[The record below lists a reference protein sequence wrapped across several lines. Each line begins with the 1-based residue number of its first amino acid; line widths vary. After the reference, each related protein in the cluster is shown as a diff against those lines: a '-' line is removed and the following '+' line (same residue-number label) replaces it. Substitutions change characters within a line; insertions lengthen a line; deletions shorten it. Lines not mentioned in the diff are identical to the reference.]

1 MGYVNNLTELIG
13 KTPLLKLNRIA
24 KDLAGQVFVKME
36 NFNPM
41 SSVKDRIGL
50 NMVLKAEE
58 EGLIKPGDTLLE
70 ATSGNTGIALAFIG
84 AARGYKVVLTMPDT
98 MSIER
103 RKLLSSLGAKLI
115 LTPGANGM
123 KGAVNAA
130 EEYKST
136 QPGTFMLQQFE
147 NAANPE
153 IHQKTTGPEI
163 WEDLEG
169 QVDTFVSG
177 VGTGGTITGVGRYL
191 KSQKSDIELVAV
203 EPKGSP
209 VLSGGEPGRHK
220 IQGIGAGFVPEIMD
234 QQQIDKI
241 LTVTDDEAGEASR
254 RLAKEE
260 GILCGISAGAN
271 VAAALKLA
279 HDEAYA
285 GKNIVTLIC
294 DTGERYLS
302 TWLFQEP

>member
-1 MGYVNNLTELIG
+1 MGYVNNITELIG
-13 KTPLLKLNRIA
+13 KTPMVKLNRLA
-24 KDLAGQVFVKME
+24 KGLPGNVFVKME
-36 NFNPM
+36 SFNPT
-41 SSVKDRIGL
+41 SSVKDRIGF
-50 NMVLKAEE
+50 NMVKQAEAQ
-58 EGLIKPGDTLLE
+58 GLIKPGNTLVE

-103 RKLLSSLGAKLI
+103 RKLLSSLGAELI

-123 KGAVNAA
+123 RGAVNAA
-130 EEYKST
+130 QEYRDSH
-136 QPGTFMLQQFE
+136 PEAYMLKQFE
-147 NAANPE
+147 NEANPLAHAE
-153 IHQKTTGPEI
+153 TTGPEI
-163 WEDLEG
+163 WDDLAG
-169 QVDTFVSG
+169 AVDTFVSG
-177 VGTGGTITGVGRYL
+177 VGTGGTITGVGQFL
-191 KSQKSDIELVAV
+191 KSQKSAIQLVAV

-209 VLSGGEPGRHK
+209 VLSGGQPGRHK
-220 IQGIGAGFVPEIMD
+220 IQGIGAGFIPKIMEAHQVD
-234 QQQIDKI
+234 QII
-241 LTVTDDEAGEASR
+241 TVSDDEAGATSR

-271 VAAALKLA
+271 VAAALQLA
-279 HDEAYA
+279 ADQSNA

>member
-1 MGYVNNLTELIG
+1 MV
-13 KTPLLKLNRIA
+13 KLNRLA
-24 KDLAGQVFVKME
+24 KGLPGNVFVKME
-36 NFNPM
+36 SFNPT
-41 SSVKDRIGL
+41 SSVKDRIGF
-50 NMVLKAEE
+50 NMVKQAEAQ
-58 EGLIKPGDTLLE
+58 GLIKPGNTLVE

-103 RKLLSSLGAKLI
+103 RKLLSSLGAELI

-123 KGAVNAA
+123 RGAVNAA
-130 EEYKST
+130 QEYRDSH
-136 QPGTFMLQQFE
+136 PEAYMLKQFE
-147 NAANPE
+147 NEANPLAHAE
-153 IHQKTTGPEI
+153 TTGPEI
-163 WEDLEG
+163 WDDLAG
-169 QVDTFVSG
+169 AVDTFVSG
-177 VGTGGTITGVGRYL
+177 VGTGGTITGVGQFL
-191 KSQKSDIELVAV
+191 KSQKSAIQLVAV

-209 VLSGGEPGRHK
+209 VLSGGQPGRHK
-220 IQGIGAGFVPEIMD
+220 IQGIGAGFIPKIMEAHQVD
-234 QQQIDKI
+234 QII
-241 LTVTDDEAGEASR
+241 TVSDDEAGATSR

-271 VAAALKLA
+271 VAAALQLA
-279 HDEAYA
+279 ADQSNA

>member
-1 MGYVNNLTELIG
+1 MGYVNNITELIG
-13 KTPLLKLNRIA
+13 KTPMVKLNRLA
-24 KDLAGQVFVKME
+24 KGLPGNVFVKME
-36 NFNPM
+36 SFNPT
-41 SSVKDRIGL
+41 SSVKDRIGF
-50 NMVLKAEE
+50 NMVKQAEAQ
-58 EGLIKPGDTLLE
+58 GLIKPGNTLVE

-103 RKLLSSLGAKLI
+103 RKLLSSLGAELI

-123 KGAVNAA
+123 RGAVNAA
-130 EEYKST
+130 QEYRDSH
-136 QPGTFMLQQFE
+136 PEAYMLKQFE
-147 NAANPE
+147 NEANPQAHAE
-153 IHQKTTGPEI
+153 TTGPEI
-163 WEDLEG
+163 WDDLAG
-169 QVDTFVSG
+169 AVDTFVSG
-177 VGTGGTITGVGRYL
+177 VGTGGTITGVGQFL
-191 KSQKSDIELVAV
+191 KSQKSAIQLVAV

-209 VLSGGEPGRHK
+209 VLSGGQPGRHK
-220 IQGIGAGFVPEIMD
+220 IQGIGAGFIPKIMEAHQVD
-234 QQQIDKI
+234 QII
-241 LTVTDDEAGEASR
+241 TVSDDEAGATSR

-271 VAAALKLA
+271 VAAALQLA
-279 HDEAYA
+279 ADQSNA